1 MNSAILICTPNEL
14 GGIKTVGVDYT
25 NFSKSDGQTGVK
37 NNAPPPPPG
46 GGGAEKKL
54 YIGCFLDITQSYNTF
69 ISSFNSNDSMQNRA
83 ESGKVFLHVMFN
95 WCKANK
101 LHLYYEENRSSDKGH
116 DIHSLLVTF

>member
-46 GGGAEKKL
+46 GGGQKKN
-54 YIGCFLDITQSYNTF
+54 YILDAFLILHKAITLL
-69 ISSFNSNDSMQNRA
+69 
-83 ESGKVFLHVMFN
+83 FLHLILMTV
-95 WCKANK
+95 CKIVLNQAK
-101 LHLYYEENRSSDKGH
+101 FFCMSCLTGVKPTSFIYIMKKID
-116 DIHSLLVTF
+116 LVIRAMTYTPYL